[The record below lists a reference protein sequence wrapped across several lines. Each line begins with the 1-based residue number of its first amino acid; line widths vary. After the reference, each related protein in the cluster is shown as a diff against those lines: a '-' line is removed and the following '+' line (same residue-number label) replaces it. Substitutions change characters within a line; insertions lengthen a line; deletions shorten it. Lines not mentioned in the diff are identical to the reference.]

1 MKNDIII
8 FIDDVVFPMGG
19 GDRRPCVKNLSNRKG
34 KPNLNVIVI
43 TITN

>member
-19 GDRRPCVKNLSNRKG
+19 GSETMREKFVKS
-34 KPNLNVIVI
+34 
-43 TITN
+43 